1 MGTHLAGPLGVEPR
15 LAESESAV
23 LPVERQPNNFFIE
36 DRTGDCSARPV
47 PFRIQVISL
56 LPNNVFKRNPH
67 SCQQTIA
74 IYLRPG
80 ASFFG
85 GGDCALGRF
94 MKKAWI
100 PPSLQEKAGWRR
112 RRACDFLRSLSRVAR
127 GTRFVKAKGNGLNF
141 M

>member
-36 DRTGDCSARPV
+36 NRSMGLPARSV

-56 LPNNVFKRNPH
+56 LPNNVFKRNPD
-67 SCQQTIA
+67 SCQQTNA

-80 ASFFG
+80 PSFFG
-85 GGDCALGRF
+85 GSCRTIFERG
-94 MKKAWI
+94 
-100 PPSLQEKAGWRR
+100 EE
-112 RRACDFLRSLSRVAR
+112 LSNQ
-127 GTRFVKAKGNGLNF
+127 G
-141 M
+141 